1 MSINIGDSFYK
12 TQDGNLQ
19 NFEYNNSLEANSK
32 YIIKKDPYVSLSGYY
47 LQTTDV
53 KRIDIKIKI
62 KLKLVVFIISQLT
75 KYQHNAILASI
86 L

>member
-12 TQDGNLQ
+12 TQDENLQ

-47 LQTTDV
+47 LQTTD
-53 KRIDIKIKI
+53 KKEQI
-62 KLKLVVFIISQLT
+62 LK
-75 KYQHNAILASI
+75 
-86 L
+86 